1 MRRASV
7 VPTVILLA
15 SAGALASCGPH
26 AGAVR
31 YPGTREGRIVVD
43 RMGGPRLLDV
53 AARATY
59 CRGDSLLVI
68 LAVDSR
74 WSAGL
79 IVRGPF
85 PVKATRAFAVRPTLA
100 GDGTAAAAFRQVTDS
115 VHPAVMALRGT
126 VQIDAGP
133 RATGRFEIG
142 AAPAPGRSDPIHIV
156 GAFRALPTADSAA
169 TCGSLPRT
177 P

>member
-1 MRRASV
+1 MRCASAI
-7 VPTVILLA
+7 PTVIVLA
-15 SAGALASCGPH
+15 SAAVLAACEPRS
-26 AGAVR
+26 GAVR
-31 YPGTREGRIVVD
+31 YPGAREGRIVVD
-43 RMGGPRLLDV
+43 RTGGARLLDV

-59 CRGDSLLVI
+59 CRQDSLLVI
-68 LAVDSR
+68 LALDGR

-85 PVKATRAFAVRPTLA
+85 PVKATRTFVVRPTLA
-100 GDGTAAAAFRQVTDS
+100 GDGTAVAVFRQVNDS

-126 VQIDAGP
+126 VQIDAGS

-142 AAPAPGRSDPIHIV
+142 AAPTPGRSDPIHIV
-156 GAFRALPTADSAA
+156 GAFRALPTTDSTA